1 MISNNSGIRTR
12 KRLITILEIVMIHIL
27 SMAMLKINEIFYVY
41 QWEQLDLPIS
51 YVEDAFTIEAIEP
64 P

>member
-1 MISNNSGIRTR
+1 
-12 KRLITILEIVMIHIL
+12 MIHIL

-41 QWEQLDLPIS
+41 QWEQLDIPIS